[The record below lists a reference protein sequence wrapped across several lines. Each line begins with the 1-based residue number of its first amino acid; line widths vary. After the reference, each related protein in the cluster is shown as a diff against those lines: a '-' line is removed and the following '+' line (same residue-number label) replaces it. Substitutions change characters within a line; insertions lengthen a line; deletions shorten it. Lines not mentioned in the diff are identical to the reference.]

1 MDTCVYEGE
10 RFCLVAFFCPCSA
23 SVLERAEVDP
33 EFLPLSL
40 NEEHL
45 RWLIAF
51 IKTTT
56 PVERIQMLLQLELAG
71 MDETTVTLS

>member
-1 MDTCVYEGE
+1 M
-10 RFCLVAFFCPCSA
+10 RP
-23 SVLERAEVDP
+23 
-33 EFLPLSL
+33 